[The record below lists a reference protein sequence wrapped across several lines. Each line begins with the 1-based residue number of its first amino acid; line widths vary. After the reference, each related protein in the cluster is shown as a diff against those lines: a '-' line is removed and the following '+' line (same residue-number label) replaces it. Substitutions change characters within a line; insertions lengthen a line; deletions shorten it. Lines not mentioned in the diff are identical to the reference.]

1 MLGLS
6 RLKMPCVLQ
15 TPHYLG
21 TVPTSAV
28 PQFSPYA
35 VSSMPATMAVS
46 GGTEGTMVTQQ
57 LPGVISTSI
66 AATKTS
72 ARPDRLEVG
81 PTPAPRVCMHWGKSR
96 TLAQSSLSFSPSPH
110 SASFTL
116 EFLVYM
122 SYLCMMRVCI
132 VGVCD
137 RERWSSECS
146 LYVLSVS
153 KWLWVWQREECCF
166 VVLVSCQVCQLSGC
180 LYMCCL
186 CCCLANC
193 DIQHM
198 HTGCTQCF
206 AVSLTRHCSQT
217 HANLLTRP
225 SWTGR
230 LLLTL

>member
-81 PTPAPRVCMHWGKSR
+81 PTPAPRVCMH
-96 TLAQSSLSFSPSPH
+96 
-110 SASFTL
+110 
-116 EFLVYM
+116 
-122 SYLCMMRVCI
+122 
-132 VGVCD
+132 
-137 RERWSSECS
+137 
-146 LYVLSVS
+146 
-153 KWLWVWQREECCF
+153 
-166 VVLVSCQVCQLSGC
+166 
-180 LYMCCL
+180 
-186 CCCLANC
+186 
-193 DIQHM
+193 
-198 HTGCTQCF
+198 
-206 AVSLTRHCSQT
+206 
-217 HANLLTRP
+217 
-225 SWTGR
+225 
-230 LLLTL
+230 